1 MNLNTKSVVSLLDNK
16 NIMLLFLSD
25 VKSFNGVVSSTY
37 YKNISDIEE
46 ERKTETTNESAV
58 RYLAKKKNAPPDKI
72 FYFASQKVQGN
83 IENYNGGKISHVD
96 YFKNRITKDVVGN
109 VEEVMEP
116 CEFNEN
122 ADIQQTMDTVIE
134 MASKIQKYIGTLSN
148 STEVTLHVDMTGGMR
163 HASLM
168 MLVITRLIQYSGVK
182 IGNILYSNYDRDRR
196 PERGE
201 FQFVEESNEIYNLF
215 DVISGA
221 YEFVSFGSVEAIQ
234 NYFKEKNPQGEL
246 KNLLDAMERFSN
258 AIKICQTSIIEGE
271 LKNLN
276 VHIENFKNVGNKNL
290 HEKLFANLI
299 DTIQKEYG
307 ILLSNDVN
315 RIDIIRW
322 CMDKGFWQQV
332 LTLCTEW
339 LPEIIVDYGIF
350 YTRYDKIQADS
361 KVRGANTLRNWKQ
374 NFVISYQNSKPETID
389 ASIIK
394 GFFELVESLNNQ
406 LMDEEKPEINFDY
419 VINDLEKFDKLSKF
433 FKEYEDFLV
442 TYNQC
447 ATMSKLTRH
456 YGMSLQKL
464 REKYPVL
471 GEIVQNINDIKK
483 NNPNIKDC
491 SMPLNNLPFFMFK
504 YLTAK
509 QLSIMFDLE
518 LNEDVIEY
526 VNDYNFTETKDWL
539 VRKDQYSTL
548 LQEQKAAS
556 DFKES
561 EMFEMLKGY
570 YDIRSK
576 RNLINHANGN
586 AANEILNLKNMV
598 SNYLNKLEIYKK

>member
-1 MNLNTKSVVSLLDNK
+1 MSLLDNK

-25 VKSFNGVVSSTY
+25 VKIFNGVVSATY
-37 YKNISDIEE
+37 YENISNIEE

-58 RYLAKKKNAPPDKI
+58 RYLSKMKNAPPDKI
-72 FYFASQKVQGN
+72 FYFASNKVQNN
-83 IENYNGGKISHVD
+83 INGKEISHVD
-96 YFKNRITKDVVGN
+96 YFKNRITNDVVGD
-109 VEEVMEP
+109 VEEVMVP

-134 MASKIQKYIGTLSN
+134 MASKIQKYIATLPN
-148 STEVTLHVDMTGGMR
+148 GTEVTLHVDMTGGMR

-182 IGNILYSNYDRDRR
+182 IGNILYSNYSRDRQK
-196 PERGE
+196 
-201 FQFVEESNEIYNLF
+201 QFVEESNEIYNLF

-276 VHIENFKNVGNKNL
+276 AHIENFKKAGNKNL
-290 HEKLFANLI
+290 HEKLFDNLI
-299 DTIQKEYG
+299 DTIKKEYG

-322 CMDKGFWQQV
+322 CMNKGFWQQV

-339 LPEIIVDYGIF
+339 LPEIIVDYGIY
-350 YTRYDKIQADS
+350 YTYDDKIKADS

-374 NFVISYQNSKPETID
+374 NFVINYQNSNPETIN
-389 ASIIK
+389 AKIIK

-406 LMDEEKPEINFDY
+406 LIEKQIPIK
-419 VINDLEKFDKLSKF
+419 DLEKFEKLTIF

-442 TYNQC
+442 TYNKC
-447 ATMSKLTRH
+447 ATMSKLKRD
-456 YGMSLQKL
+456 YEMSLQKL
-464 REKYPVL
+464 RERYPIL
-471 GEIVQNINDIKK
+471 GGIVKNISDIKK
-483 NNPNIKDC
+483 NNPKIKDY
-491 SMPLNNLPFFMFK
+491 SIPLNNLPFFMFE

-526 VNDYNFTETKDWL
+526 VNHHDFTETKDWL
-539 VRKDQYSTL
+539 VRKEQYSTL
-548 LQEQKAAS
+548 LQEKKATS

-576 RNLINHANGN
+576 RNLINHANGE
-586 AANEILNLKNMV
+586 AANEISDLKDMV
-598 SNYLNKLEIYKK
+598 EKYLNTLESYKN